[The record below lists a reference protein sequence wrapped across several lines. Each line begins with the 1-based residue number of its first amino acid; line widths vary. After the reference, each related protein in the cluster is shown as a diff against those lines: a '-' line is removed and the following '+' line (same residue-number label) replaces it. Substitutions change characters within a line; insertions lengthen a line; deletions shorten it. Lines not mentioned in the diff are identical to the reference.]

1 LGFSVSNDDGVS
13 RILAT
18 SLEDGSAVPMNCL
31 VVAGVGGGKSL
42 GGEQLANFYHRNGF
56 TVISLSDVKD
66 AFEFGF
72 SMFEP
77 TAPYHLRKLRK
88 FGCPIGAVPTKLY
101 HPFTF
106 QLPRQAKLPD
116 INFYTLNIKTLT
128 RTDLNFLA
136 ESEENKRSIQIIL
149 EQLQKLKRDDGL
161 HHLIFNAEN
170 QTESV
175 ANLTKTGMKFRS
187 DDPDTFFTRSK
198 TGTEKTSAEMSS
210 YFKPFIDTYAL
221 APESAPTNLNIV
233 DIMNDQ
239 EHYHVFSTRW
249 ITDRRLKAFFILHLL
264 QDIINNETYAKYPIC
279 IYLEEIRFLT
289 PAGSEGFT
297 KFLAQEI
304 GTTMTRMRNMGR
316 GFAIIST
323 TQVYRAV
330 HSDVL
335 DTFNETV
342 IGRIGSIKELEFM
355 SKALKLST
363 QDTNLLK
370 SLEVGDFVI
379 RTKDE
384 FSDESTL
391 QKIRFYLPSHAHK
404 EQGYSFFEW
413 YAKRHPEQMRTYG
426 DLISQ
431 MAALKTRIIEEVKVL
446 TEKENATKRDAV
458 KKERDERISKEKEK
472 IKAQMQKVTKTT
484 EKKDAVDEKMQELIW
499 NEWNKADGKDKSL
512 RSIARKF
519 NLFVGSTGDPNAMA
533 VKRAIERY
541 ERRRGVNEKPD
552 APTEIIVMNEEA
564 LDENNDEPE
573 SAPESSTDDAETIVN
588 DTREAEQ
595 LLDDDND
602 NTSE

>member
-1 LGFSVSNDDGVS
+1 
-13 RILAT
+13 
-18 SLEDGSAVPMNCL
+18 MNCL
-31 VVAGVGGGKSL
+31 VVAGVGAGKTLCS
-42 GGEQLANFYHRNGF
+42 EQIANFFYRNGF
-56 TVISLSDVKD
+56 TIISLSDVKD

-72 SMFEP
+72 CMFEP
-77 TAPYHLRKLRK
+77 TAPYHRRKLHK
-88 FGCPIGAVPTKLY
+88 FGCPLGGVPTKLY

-106 QLPRQAKLPD
+106 TLSRSAKYPD
-116 INFYTLNIKTLT
+116 INFYTLDIKTLT

-149 EQLQKLKRDDGL
+149 EQLRKLKRDDGL

-170 QTESV
+170 QTESI

-187 DDPDTFFTRSK
+187 ENPDDFFTRTKS
-198 TGTEKTSAEMSS
+198 GTEKTSSEMAA

-221 APESAPTNLNIV
+221 APESAPTNLDIV

-239 EHYHVFSTRW
+239 NHYHVFSTRW

-264 QDIINNETYAKYPIC
+264 QDLINNESHAKHPIC

-342 IGRIGSIKELEFM
+342 IGRLGSIKELEFM

-379 RTKDE
+379 KTKDDYGGE
-384 FSDESTL
+384 ATL
-391 QKIRFYLPSHAHK
+391 QKVRFYMPPHAHK

-413 YAKRHPEQMRTYG
+413 YAKRFPNTMRTYG
-426 DLISQ
+426 DLIEQ
-431 MAALKTRIIEEVKVL
+431 MHDLKNRVIGEVKTL
-446 TEKENATKRDAV
+446 TDAENQRKRETL
-458 KKERDERISKEKEK
+458 KKEKDERIAKEREK
-472 IKAQMQKVTKTT
+472 IKATLQKTQKVV
-484 EKKDAVDEKMQELIW
+484 EKKDAVDEKMQDLIY
-499 NEWNKADGKDKSL
+499 NEWKNAEGKDKSL

-519 NLFVGSTGDPNAMA
+519 GLFIGTTGDPNSMA

-541 ERRRGVNEKPD
+541 ERRHRVKDSVDEKND
-552 APTEIIVMNEEA
+552 APVEEPPPSSDDA
-564 LDENNDEPE
+564 DDTVDETRNAEELLDE
-573 SAPESSTDDAETIVN
+573 S
-588 DTREAEQ
+588 
-595 LLDDDND
+595 DDNTTD
-602 NTSE
+602 